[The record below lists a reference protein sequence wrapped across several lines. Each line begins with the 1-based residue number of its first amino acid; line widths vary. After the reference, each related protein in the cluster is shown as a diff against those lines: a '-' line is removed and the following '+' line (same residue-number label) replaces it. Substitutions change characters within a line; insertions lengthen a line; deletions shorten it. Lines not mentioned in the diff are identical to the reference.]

1 MWYSHVSMNHLIAFI
16 LSLLVISSTLAG
28 CTENSP
34 GESTSVEEIID
45 QKNSLYPN
53 DVDPT
58 EGVPACADISTSNSE
73 QPCPSGLNMRK
84 LESSNGYEDWT
95 AFTEGSLDKN
105 TPQEFDLLLDADEFR
120 FSRWTLSVSSKELT
134 DPHVYLDWV
143 DSKGTITPIGG
154 SVMNIQSTGVST
166 ASETKDGRWFD
177 VKNEFGEKV
186 RTFQMLIS
194 ILEGTTLRVK
204 VADGGGDAG
213 DYKLSLT
220 IYTNRA
226 PIGEVQMLSPSKV
239 GKNATM
245 YLNGCNTY
253 DPDFISGDNN
263 NPFGKL
269 TWMLDSTDDSQ
280 AGFRLDSWGSSD
292 CFIKVELKDKNLEVG
307 MHKIHLLVRD
317 QATDLLEEPD
327 DVVTIEFEVISD
339 NELYLPERIGQ
350 AIIDIGVKETMNID
364 AVSPMQFIDL
374 PFTRSDFS
382 IAVGIRFELGIS
394 RTGEVSFDHIVD
406 PANGTFDLL
415 NASSQ
420 ISSDIDFRPWILV
433 KYSIWDKSSR
443 QWTDGE
449 VEIPMLSCAS
459 VYEGMPELLENLD
472 LPGCDTL
479 YYWDKALP
487 VTDVYES
494 NYGKFEIDQNFNVAA
509 LDLQVILNAVV
520 APSVPI
526 TALISLLDKVGA
538 LEIPLTFGMNVEGN
552 GVLTVGAQII
562 SNGLTIDGENQIDV
576 ELLGIDEVTSSS
588 HTLSDGD
595 GFLAISPSP
604 RTDVDITLTPTIG
617 IGITYSIFGIYV
629 FDYGYT
635 WELPQGSGM
644 NTKST
649 FYDGNIQP
657 LLWEV

>member
-34 GESTSVEEIID
+34 GESTYVEEIID
-45 QKNSLYPN
+45 QNNSLYPN
-53 DVDPT
+53 DVDPN
-58 EGVPACADISTSNSE
+58 EGVPACADISTSSSE

-84 LESSNGYEDWT
+84 LTSANGYEDWT
-95 AFTEGSLDKN
+95 AFTESSLDKN
-105 TPQEFDLLLDADEFR
+105 APQEFDLLLGAKEFE

-143 DSKGTITPIGG
+143 DSDGTITPIGG
-154 SVMNIQSTGVST
+154 SVMNNLIPGVST
-166 ASETKDGRWFD
+166 APEMLD

-204 VADGGGDAG
+204 VVDGAGDAG

-239 GKNATM
+239 GKNATL

-253 DPDFISGDNN
+253 DPDYISGNN
-263 NPFGKL
+263 YDSFGKL
-269 TWMLDSTDDSQ
+269 TWMLDSTNEFQ
-280 AGFRLDSWGSSD
+280 GTRLGGWWNNAP
-292 CFIKVELKDKNLEVG
+292 CFIKVELKDKNLELG
-307 MHKIHLLVRD
+307 MHEIHLLVRD
-317 QATDLLEEPD
+317 TETTSEEPD

-339 NELYLPERIGQ
+339 NESYLPERIGQ
-350 AIIDIGVKETMNID
+350 AIIDIGVKETLNID

-420 ISSDIDFRPWILV
+420 INSDIDFRPWILV

-449 VEIPMLSCAS
+449 VKIPMLSCAS
-459 VYEGMPELLENLD
+459 VYDGMPKLLRNLD
-472 LPGCDTL
+472 LDGCDNL

-494 NYGKFEIDQNFNVAA
+494 NNGKFEIDQNFNVAA

-520 APSVPI
+520 SPSVPI
-526 TALISLLDKVGA
+526 TALISLLEKVGA
-538 LEIPLTFGMNVEGN
+538 LEVPLTFGMNVRGS
-552 GVLTVGAQII
+552 GVLTVGTQII
-562 SNGLTIDGENQIDV
+562 SNGLTIDGQNQIDV

>member
-1 MWYSHVSMNHLIAFI
+1 MNHRIALI
-16 LSLLVISSTLAG
+16 LSLLIISSTLAG

-34 GESTSVEEIID
+34 GESTSGEEIID

-53 DVDPT
+53 DVDST
-58 EGVPACADISTSNSE
+58 EGVPACADISTSSSE

-84 LESSNGYEDWT
+84 LTSANGYEDWT

-105 TPQEFDLLLDADEFR
+105 APQEFDLELNAKEFE

-134 DPHVYLDWV
+134 DPHVYVDWE
-143 DSKGTITPIGG
+143 DSNGITPIGG
-154 SVMNIQSTGVST
+154 SVMNNLIPGVST
-166 ASETKDGRWFD
+166 APEMLD

-186 RTFQMLIS
+186 RTLQMLIS
-194 ILEGTTLRVK
+194 IREGSTLRVK
-204 VADGGGDAG
+204 VVDGAGDVG

-239 GKNATM
+239 GKNATL

-253 DPDFISGDNN
+253 DPDFLNRPGDNT
-263 NPFGKL
+263 FGKL
-269 TWMLDSTDDSQ
+269 TWMLDSTDESTKTIL
-280 AGFRLDSWGSSD
+280 GGGSWWNTAP
-292 CFIKVELKDKNLEVG
+292 CFIKVELKGKNLELG

-317 QATDLLEEPD
+317 TETTSEEPD

-339 NELYLPERIGQ
+339 NESYLPERIGQ
-350 AIIDIGVKETMNID
+350 TIIDVGVKETLNID

-382 IAVGIRFELGIS
+382 IGIGIRFALEIS
-394 RTGEVSFDHIVD
+394 RTGDVSFDHIVD
-406 PANGTFDLL
+406 PTNGTFDLL

-449 VEIPMLSCAS
+449 VQIPMLSCAS
-459 VYEGMPELLENLD
+459 VYEGMPKLLWNLD
-472 LPGCDTL
+472 LPSCDNL
-479 YYWDKALP
+479 YYWDRALP
-487 VTDVYES
+487 VTDVDES
-494 NYGKFEIDQNFNVAA
+494 KNGKFEIDQNFNVAA
-509 LDLQVILNAVV
+509 LDLQEILNAVV
-520 APSVPI
+520 SPSVPI
-526 TALISLLDKVGA
+526 TALISLLDKVGT
-538 LEIPLTFGMNVEGN
+538 LEIPLSFGMNVRGN
-552 GVLTVGAQII
+552 GVLTVGTQII
-562 SNGLTIDGENQIDV
+562 SSGLTIDDKNQLNV
-576 ELLGIDEVTSSS
+576 ELLGTGEVTSSS

-595 GFLAISPSP
+595 GFLAIYPSP
-604 RTDVDITLTPTIG
+604 RTDFDVTLTPTIG

-629 FDYGYT
+629 FDYDYK
-635 WELPQGSGM
+635 WELSQGTGINS
-644 NTKST
+644 KST
-649 FYDGNIQP
+649 LTEGNIQAF
-657 LLWEV
+657 LWEI

>member
-1 MWYSHVSMNHLIAFI
+1 MKHLIALI
-16 LSLLVISSTLAG
+16 LSLLIITSTLAG

-45 QKNSLYPN
+45 QKNTLYPN
-53 DVDPT
+53 DVDPN
-58 EGVPACADISTSNSE
+58 EGVSACADISPSSSE

-84 LESSNGYEDWT
+84 LTSANGYEDWT
-95 AFTEGSLDKN
+95 AFTEGALDKN
-105 TPQEFDLLLDADEFR
+105 TPQEFDLKLDANEFR

-134 DPHVYLDWV
+134 NPHVYLDWV
-143 DSKGTITPIGG
+143 DSNGKITPIGG
-154 SVMNIQSTGVST
+154 SVMGQSTGVDKKT
-166 ASETKDGRWFD
+166 LETKDERWLD

-186 RTFQMLIS
+186 RTLQMLIS
-194 ILEGTTLRVK
+194 IEEGTTLRVK
-204 VADGGGDAG
+204 VVDGAGDAG

-253 DPDFISGDNN
+253 DPDFISRENDNS
-263 NPFGKL
+263 FGKL
-269 TWMLDSTDDSQ
+269 TWMLDSTNESQ
-280 AGFRLDSWGSSD
+280 VGLRLDSWGTSA
-292 CFIKVELKDKNLEVG
+292 CFIKVELKDRNLELG
-307 MHKIHLLVRD
+307 MHQIHLLVRD
-317 QATDLLEEPD
+317 QATALNEEPD

-339 NELYLPERIGQ
+339 NESYLPERIGQ
-350 AIIDIGVKETMNID
+350 TIIDVGVKETLNID

-382 IAVGIRFELGIS
+382 IGIGIRFELGIS
-394 RTGEVSFDHIVD
+394 RTGDVSFDHIVD
-406 PANGTFDLL
+406 PTNGTFDLL

-449 VEIPMLSCAS
+449 VQIPMLSCAYE
-459 VYEGMPELLENLD
+459 YEGMPKLLSNLN
-472 LPGCDTL
+472 LTGCDNL

-494 NYGKFEIDQNFNVAA
+494 NNGKFEIDRNFNVAA

-520 APSVPI
+520 SPSVPI
-526 TALISLLDKVGA
+526 TALISLLDKVGT
-538 LEIPLTFGMNVEGN
+538 LEIPLSFGMNVRGN
-552 GVLTVGAQII
+552 GVLTVGTQII
-562 SNGLTIDGENQIDV
+562 SNGLTIDGQNQIDV

-604 RTDVDITLTPTIG
+604 RTDFDVTLTPTIG

-629 FDYGYT
+629 FDYNYK
-635 WELPQGSGM
+635 WELSQGTGINS
-644 NTKST
+644 KST
-649 FYDGNIQP
+649 LTEGNIQAF
-657 LLWEV
+657 LWEI

>member
-1 MWYSHVSMNHLIAFI
+1 MNHIIALI
-16 LSLLVISSTLAG
+16 LSLLILTSTLAG

-45 QKNSLYPN
+45 QNNSLYPN
-53 DVDPT
+53 DVDPN
-58 EGVPACADISTSNSE
+58 EGVPACADISTSSYE

-105 TPQEFDLLLDADEFR
+105 APQEFDLLLNADEFK

-134 DPHVYLDWV
+134 NPHIYLDWV
-143 DSKGTITPIGG
+143 DSNGITPIGG
-154 SVMNIQSTGVST
+154 SVMNSQSTSDST
-166 ASETKDGRWFD
+166 SETKDERWLD
-177 VKNEFGEKV
+177 VTNEFGEKV

-204 VADGGGDAG
+204 VVDGAGDAG

-253 DPDFISGDNN
+253 DPDYVSGNNN

-269 TWMLDSTDDSQ
+269 TWMLDSTDESQ
-280 AGFRLDSWGSSD
+280 GTRLNGWWGNAD
-292 CFIKVELKDKNLEVG
+292 CFIKVELKDRNLELG
-307 MHKIHLLVRD
+307 MHQIHLLVRD
-317 QATDLLEEPD
+317 QATALNEEPD

-339 NELYLPERIGQ
+339 NESYLPERIGQ
-350 AIIDIGVKETMNID
+350 TIIDVGVKETMNID

-382 IAVGIRFELGIS
+382 IGIGIRFELGIS
-394 RTGEVSFDHIVD
+394 RSGDVSFDHIVD
-406 PANGTFDLL
+406 PTNGTFDIL

-459 VYEGMPELLENLD
+459 VYEGMPVLLSDLD
-472 LPGCDTL
+472 LAGCDNL
-479 YYWDKALP
+479 YYWDRALP

-494 NYGKFEIDQNFNVAA
+494 NNGKFEIDQNFNVAA
-509 LDLQVILNAVV
+509 LDLQEILNAVV
-520 APSVPI
+520 SPSVPI
-526 TALISLLDKVGA
+526 TALISLLEKVGT
-538 LEIPLTFGMNVEGN
+538 LEIPLSFGMNVRGN
-552 GVLTVGAQII
+552 GVLTVGTQII
-562 SNGLTIDGENQIDV
+562 SSGLTIDGKNQINV
-576 ELLGIDEVTSSS
+576 ELLGTGEVTSSS

-604 RTDVDITLTPTIG
+604 RTDFDVTLTPTIG

-629 FDYGYT
+629 FDYDYK
-635 WELPQGSGM
+635 WELPQGTGINS
-644 NTKST
+644 KST
-649 FYDGNIQP
+649 FYEGNIQP
-657 LLWEV
+657 FLWEV

>member
-1 MWYSHVSMNHLIAFI
+1 MNHRIALI
-16 LSLLVISSTLAG
+16 LSLLILTSTLAG

-45 QKNSLYPN
+45 QENSLYPN
-53 DVDPT
+53 DVDST
-58 EGVPACADISTSNSE
+58 EGVPACADISTSSSE

-84 LESSNGYEDWT
+84 LTSANGYEDWT

-105 TPQEFDLLLDADEFR
+105 APQEFDLELNAKEFE

-134 DPHVYLDWV
+134 DPHVYVDWE
-143 DSKGTITPIGG
+143 DSNGITPIGG
-154 SVMNIQSTGVST
+154 SVMNNLIPGVST
-166 ASETKDGRWFD
+166 APEMLD

-186 RTFQMLIS
+186 RTLQMLIS
-194 ILEGTTLRVK
+194 IREGSTLRVK
-204 VADGGGDAG
+204 VVDGAGDVG

-239 GKNATM
+239 GKNATL

-253 DPDFISGDNN
+253 DPDFLNRPGDNT
-263 NPFGKL
+263 FGKL
-269 TWMLDSTDDSQ
+269 TWMLDSTDESTETIL
-280 AGFRLDSWGSSD
+280 GGGSWWNTAP
-292 CFIKVELKDKNLEVG
+292 CFIKVELKDRNLELG

-317 QATDLLEEPD
+317 TETTSEEPD

-339 NELYLPERIGQ
+339 NESYLPERIGQ
-350 AIIDIGVKETMNID
+350 TIIDVGVKETLNID

-382 IAVGIRFELGIS
+382 IAVGVRFELGIS
-394 RTGEVSFDHIVD
+394 RTGDVSFEHIVD

-459 VYEGMPELLENLD
+459 VYDGMPVLLGNLD
-472 LPGCDTL
+472 LAGCDNI
-479 YYWDKALP
+479 YYWDRALP

-494 NYGKFEIDQNFNVAA
+494 KNGKFEIDQNFNVAA
-509 LDLQVILNAVV
+509 LDLQEVLNAVV
-520 APSVPI
+520 SPSVPI
-526 TALISLLDKVGA
+526 TALISLLDKVGT
-538 LEIPLTFGMNVEGN
+538 LDIPLSFGMNVRGN
-552 GVLTVGAQII
+552 GVLTVGTQII
-562 SNGLTIDGENQIDV
+562 SSGLSIDGKNQLNVD
-576 ELLGIDEVTSSS
+576 LFGTGEVTSSS

-595 GFLAISPSP
+595 GFLAIYPSP
-604 RTDVDITLTPTIG
+604 RTDFDVTLTPTIG

-629 FDYGYT
+629 FDYDYK
-635 WELPQGSGM
+635 WELPQGTGINSKI
-644 NTKST
+644 TLT
-649 FYDGNIQP
+649 EGNIQAF
-657 LLWEV
+657 LWEI